1 MPHHTKKGPAF
12 LLVLSCAVG
21 ETRTRTGLRPLP
33 PQSSVSTI
41 SPPPLEFG
49 IAKVRQKSELPNFS
63 EKFFSFFVKISRL
76 PPVARND
83 MKEVNRS
90 DTEEFTM
97 NDMEEIDR
105 NDMEGSIQ
113 NEEVIGKL
121 RIIFYLCTLF
131 LG

>member
-1 MPHHTKKGPAF
+1 MK
-12 LLVLSCAVG
+12 
-21 ETRTRTGLRPLP
+21 EID
-33 PQSSVSTI
+33 QNDI
-41 SPPPLEFG
+41 EEFTM
-49 IAKVRQKSELPNFS
+49 
-63 EKFFSFFVKISRL
+63 
-76 PPVARND
+76 ND